1 MAWTDWLR
9 TEIFRPY
16 PELLI
21 FLTIAV
27 GFLLGRIRYKSIAL
41 GAVTGCLV
49 AGLVIG
55 SQAKVEIDGPIKS
68 VFFLM
73 FLFALG
79 YDVGPQFF
87 RALRKDGLPQ
97 VVLALIV
104 CVTGLATAWAF
115 AALAG
120 YGPGLSAGLLGGG
133 LTQSAVIGVGADAI
147 AHLPGIDAGEAR
159 DQAHLIAVAYAVTY
173 PLGTVLPALL
183 LAGVLPR
190 LLHRDL
196 AAESAVLA
204 ADLEAAE
211 NDPDAGEGYYKHV
224 LRAYAVDV
232 AAFAGRTIGD
242 FEAEQ
247 KAAGRRVY
255 ITRLRRAG
263 EILEHTPGTR
273 IELGDVL
280 AVSAVR
286 GDLVSYDARTH
297 IGMETDDFELLAYR
311 TESLH
316 VVVTERNRE
325 GRGGRGG
332 RGTVAAAG
340 GPSGPGV
347 RTIRTLRH
355 EEFMPGVFVEE
366 HWRAGADLRVR
377 LDSTVERG
385 DTLVLTGPRS
395 RVQAAAER
403 LGKPVPTSFATDM
416 VWIALGLFLGG
427 CLGIPALHAAG
438 APLSLSTS
446 TGALLMGLVFGW
458 IRSKYPTYGNL
469 PSAAQ
474 WLMGTLGLCV
484 FVTVVGLN
492 AGPSFV
498 PGLREAGW
506 PLLFWGAAVTTVPLL
521 AGFAYGHFVQRLPL
535 PILLGAL
542 AGAQT
547 TTAALGALTERAR
560 SQIPALGTTVP
571 YALGNILLTMWGS
584 VIVLLR
590 Q

>member
-1 MAWTDWLR
+1 MDWLR
-9 TEIFRPY
+9 DEIFRPY

-27 GFLLGRIRYKSIAL
+27 GFLLGRLRYKSIAL

-104 CVTGLATAWAF
+104 CVTGLAAAWAC
-115 AALAG
+115 ATLAG

-133 LTQSAVIGVGADAI
+133 LTQSAVIGVGSDAI
-147 AHLPGIDAGEAR
+147 AHLPGVGADEAR
-159 DQAHLIAVAYAVTY
+159 DQSHLIAVAYAVTY

-183 LAGVLPR
+183 LAGILPR
-190 LLHRDL
+190 LLRRDL
-196 AAESAVLA
+196 AEESAVLA

-211 NDPDAGEGYYKHV
+211 DDPDAGEGYYKHV

-247 KAAGRRVY
+247 KAAGRRLY

-263 EILEHTPGTR
+263 EILEHTPDTR
-273 IELGDVL
+273 VELGDVL

-286 GDLVSYDARTH
+286 GDLVAYDARTH

-316 VVVTERNRE
+316 VVITDRNL
-325 GRGGRGG
+325 
-332 RGTVAAAG
+332 
-340 GPSGPGV
+340 SG

-355 EEFMPGVFVEE
+355 EEFMPGVFVDG

-395 RVQAAAER
+395 RVEAAAAE

-506 PLLFWGAAVTTVPLL
+506 PLLLWGAVVTTVPLL

-571 YALGNILLTMWGS
+571 YALGNVLLTMWGS

-590 Q
+590 R

>member
-1 MAWTDWLR
+1 MEWFRANV
-9 TEIFRPY
+9 FRPY

-27 GFLLGRIRYKSIAL
+27 GFLLGRLRYRSLAL

-97 VVLALIV
+97 ALLAVIV

-115 AALAG
+115 ATLAG

-133 LTQSAVIGVGADAI
+133 LTQSAVIGVGSDAI
-147 AHLPGIDAGEAR
+147 AHLPGLTRAEAQ
-159 DQAHLIAVAYAVTY
+159 DESHLVAVAYAVTY

-190 LLHRDL
+190 LVRRDL
-196 AAESAVLA
+196 AEQSAVLA
-204 ADLEAAE
+204 ADLEAVE
-211 NDPDAGEGYYKHV
+211 EDPDAGEGYYKHV

-232 AAFAGRTIGD
+232 QRMAGRTVGD

-247 KAAGRRVY
+247 KAAGRRLY
-255 ITRLRRAG
+255 ITRMRRAG
-263 EILEHTPGTR
+263 EILEHSPGTR
-273 IELGDVL
+273 IELGDTL
-280 AVSAVR
+280 AISAVR
-286 GDLVSYDARTH
+286 GDLVAYDARSH
-297 IGMETDDFELLAYR
+297 IGMETDDSELLGYR
-311 TESLH
+311 TETLH
-316 VVVTERNRE
+316 VVVTARSRD
-325 GRGGRGG
+325 
-332 RGTVAAAG
+332 
-340 GPSGPGV
+340 SG
-347 RTIRTLRH
+347 RTIRSLRH
-355 EEFMPGVFVEE
+355 EEFMPGVFIEG

-385 DTLVLTGPRS
+385 DTLVLTGPHH
-395 RVQAAAER
+395 RVEAAAAVI
-403 LGKPVPTSFATDM
+403 GKPVPTSFATDM

-506 PLLFWGAAVTTVPLL
+506 PLLLWGAAVTTVPLL
-521 AGFAYGHFVQRLPL
+521 AGFAYGHFVQRVPL

-571 YALGNILLTMWGS
+571 YALGNVLLTMWGS
-584 VIVLLR
+584 VIVLLTR
-590 Q
+590 

>member
-1 MAWTDWLR
+1 MAWTNWLR

-27 GFLLGRIRYKSIAL
+27 GFLLGRLRYKSIAL

-97 VVLALIV
+97 VVLAVIV

-115 AALAG
+115 ASLAG

-147 AHLPGIDAGEAR
+147 SHLPGVDPGEAR

-190 LLHRDL
+190 LLRRDL

-204 ADLEAAE
+204 ADLEASE

-224 LRAYAVDV
+224 LRAYEVDV

-263 EILEHTPGTR
+263 EILEHTPDTR

-286 GDLVSYDARTH
+286 GDLVAYDARTH

-316 VVVTERNRE
+316 VVITDRN
-325 GRGGRGG
+325 GNGP
-332 RGTVAAAG
+332 G
-340 GPSGPGV
+340 GPGGGGQGRSG

-366 HWRAGADLRVR
+366 HWRAGSDLRVR
-377 LDSTVERG
+377 LDNTVERG
-385 DTLVLTGPRS
+385 DTLVLTGPRK
-395 RVQAAAER
+395 RVEAAAER

-506 PLLFWGAAVTTVPLL
+506 PLLVWGAAVTTVPLL

-590 Q
+590 R

>member
-1 MAWTDWLR
+1 MEW
-9 TEIFRPY
+9 FRANVFLPY

-21 FLTIAV
+21 FLTIAA
-27 GFLLGRIRYKSIAL
+27 GFLLGRLRYRSVAL
-41 GAVTGCLV
+41 GAVTGCLI

-97 VVLALIV
+97 VVLAAIV
-104 CVTGLATAWAF
+104 CISGLAVAWAF
-115 AALAG
+115 ATLAG

-133 LTQSAVIGVGADAI
+133 LTQSAVIGVASDAI
-147 AHLPGIDAGEAR
+147 SRLPGLGPAQAR
-159 DQAHLIAVAYAVTY
+159 DESHLVAVAYAVTY

-190 LLHRDL
+190 LVRKDL

-211 NDPDAGEGYYKHV
+211 EDPDAGEGYYKHV
-224 LRAYAVDV
+224 LRAYDVDV
-232 AAFAGRTIGD
+232 PRFAGRTIGE
-242 FEAEQ
+242 FEADQ
-247 KAAGRRVY
+247 KAAGRRLY

-263 EILEHTPGTR
+263 RILEHDPDTR
-273 IELGDVL
+273 IELGDTL
-280 AVSAVR
+280 AISAVR
-286 GDLVSYDARTH
+286 GDLVAYDARSH
-297 IGMETDDFELLAYR
+297 IGMETDDSELLGYR

-316 VVVTERNRE
+316 VVVT
-325 GRGGRGG
+325 GRRG
-332 RGTVAAAG
+332 AG
-340 GPSGPGV
+340 GA

-355 EEFMPGVFVEE
+355 EEFMPGVFIEG
-366 HWRAGADLRVR
+366 HWRAGVDLRVR
-377 LDSTVERG
+377 LDNTVERG
-385 DTLVLTGPRS
+385 DTLVLTGPRE
-395 RVQAAAER
+395 RVDAAAAE
-403 LGKPVPTSFATDM
+403 LGTPVPTSFATDM

-427 CLGIPALHAAG
+427 CLGIPALRAAG

-458 IRSKYPTYGNL
+458 VRSKYPTYGNL

-484 FVTVVGLN
+484 FVTIVGLN

-498 PGLREAGW
+498 PGLRQAGW
-506 PLLFWGAAVTTVPLL
+506 PLLLWGAVVTTLPLL
-521 AGFAYGHFVQRLPL
+521 AGFLYGHFVQRLPL

-547 TTAALGALTERAR
+547 TTAALGALAERAR

-571 YALGNILLTMWGS
+571 YALGNVLLTMWGS

-590 Q
+590 R

>member
-1 MAWTDWLR
+1 MEWFRANV
-9 TEIFRPY
+9 FRPH

-21 FLTIAV
+21 FLTIAA
-27 GFLLGRIRYKSIAL
+27 GFLLGRLRYRSMAL

-97 VVLALIV
+97 VVLATIV
-104 CVTGLATAWAF
+104 CVTGLAAAWAF

-133 LTQSAVIGVGADAI
+133 LTQSAVLGVASDAI
-147 AHLPGIDAGEAR
+147 SRLPGLGPAQAR
-159 DQAHLIAVAYAVTY
+159 DESHLVAVAYAVTY

-190 LLHRDL
+190 LVGKDL

-211 NDPDAGEGYYKHV
+211 EDPDAGEGYYKHV
-224 LRAYAVDV
+224 LRAYEVDV
-232 AAFAGRTIGD
+232 ARFAGRTIGE
-242 FEAEQ
+242 FEADQ
-247 KAAGRRVY
+247 KAAGRRLY

-263 EILEHTPGTR
+263 EILEHDPGTR
-273 IELGDVL
+273 IELGDTL
-280 AVSAVR
+280 AISAVR
-286 GDLVSYDARTH
+286 GDLVAYDARSH
-297 IGMETDDFELLAYR
+297 IGMETDDSELLGYR

-316 VVVTERNRE
+316 VVVT
-325 GRGGRGG
+325 GRRGA
-332 RGTVAAAG
+332 RGPRTAAG
-340 GPSGPGV
+340 TP
-347 RTIRTLRH
+347 RTIRSLRH
-355 EEFMPGVFVEE
+355 EEFMPGVFIEG
-366 HWRAGADLRVR
+366 HWRAGVDLRVR
-377 LDSTVERG
+377 LDNTVERG
-385 DTLVLTGPRS
+385 DTLVLTGPRH
-395 RVQAAAER
+395 RVDAAAAE
-403 LGKPVPTSFATDM
+403 LGTPVPTSFATDM

-458 IRSKYPTYGNL
+458 VRSKYPTYGNL

-498 PGLREAGW
+498 PGLRQAGW
-506 PLLFWGAAVTTVPLL
+506 PLLLWGAVVTTLPLL
-521 AGFAYGHFVQRLPL
+521 AGFLYGHFVQRLPL

-547 TTAALGALTERAR
+547 TTAALGALAERAR

-571 YALGNILLTMWGS
+571 YALGNVLLTMWGS

-590 Q
+590 R

>member
-1 MAWTDWLR
+1 MEWFRANV
-9 TEIFRPY
+9 FRPH

-21 FLTIAV
+21 FLTIAA
-27 GFLLGRIRYKSIAL
+27 GFLLGRLRYRSIAL

-97 VVLALIV
+97 VVLAAIV
-104 CVTGLATAWAF
+104 CVSGLAAAWAF

-133 LTQSAVIGVGADAI
+133 LTQSAVIGVASDAI
-147 AHLPGIDAGEAR
+147 SRLPGLGPAQAR
-159 DQAHLIAVAYAVTY
+159 DESHLVAVAYAVTY

-190 LLHRDL
+190 LVRKDL

-211 NDPDAGEGYYKHV
+211 EDPDAGEGYYKHV
-224 LRAYAVDV
+224 LRAYDVDV
-232 AAFAGRTIGD
+232 PRFAGRTIGE
-242 FEAEQ
+242 FEADQ
-247 KAAGRRVY
+247 KAAGRRLY

-263 EILEHTPGTR
+263 KILEHDPDTR
-273 IELGDVL
+273 IELGDTL

-286 GDLVSYDARTH
+286 GDLVAYDARSH
-297 IGMETDDFELLAYR
+297 IGMETDDSELLGYR

-316 VVVTERNRE
+316 VVVTGRRGER
-325 GRGGRGG
+325 G
-332 RGTVAAAG
+332 A
-340 GPSGPGV
+340 

-355 EEFMPGVFVEE
+355 EEFMPGVFIEG
-366 HWRAGADLRVR
+366 HWRAGVDLRVR
-377 LDSTVERG
+377 LDNTVERG
-385 DTLVLTGPRS
+385 DTLALTGPRE
-395 RVQAAAER
+395 RVDAAAAE
-403 LGKPVPTSFATDM
+403 LGTPVPTSFATDM

-458 IRSKYPTYGNL
+458 VRSKYPTYGNL

-498 PGLREAGW
+498 PGLRQAGW
-506 PLLFWGAAVTTVPLL
+506 PLLLWGAVVTTLPLL
-521 AGFAYGHFVQRLPL
+521 AGFLYGHFVQRLPL

-547 TTAALGALTERAR
+547 TTAALGALAERAR

-571 YALGNILLTMWGS
+571 YALGNVLLTMWGS

-590 Q
+590 R

>member
-1 MAWTDWLR
+1 MEWLR
-9 TEIFRPY
+9 DNVFRPY
-16 PELLI
+16 PELLV

-27 GFLLGRIRYKSIAL
+27 GFLLGRLRYRTFTL

-49 AGLVIG
+49 AGLAIG
-55 SQAKVEIDGPIKS
+55 SQVKVEIDGPIKA

-115 AALAG
+115 ASLAG

-133 LTQSAVIGVGADAI
+133 LTQSAVIGVASDAI
-147 AHLPGIDAGEAR
+147 SQLPGLTPEQAR
-159 DQAHLIAVAYAVTY
+159 DESHLVAVAYAVTY
-173 PLGTVLPALL
+173 PLGTVLPAIL
-183 LAGVLPR
+183 LATLLPR
-190 LLHRDL
+190 LVRRDL
-196 AAESAVLA
+196 AADSAVLA
-204 ADLEAAE
+204 ADLEAADD
-211 NDPDAGEGYYKHV
+211 DPDAGEGYYQHV
-224 LRAYAVDV
+224 LRAYDVDV
-232 AAFAGRTIGD
+232 ERFAGRTIGE

-247 KAAGRRVY
+247 KAAGRRLY
-255 ITRLRRAG
+255 ITRLRRG
-263 EILEHTPGTR
+263 GRILEHDPDTR
-273 IELGDVL
+273 IELGDTL
-280 AVSAVR
+280 AVSAIR
-286 GDLVSYDARTH
+286 GDLVAYDARSH
-297 IGMETDDFELLAYR
+297 IGMENDDVELLGYR
-311 TESLH
+311 TETLH
-316 VVVTERNRE
+316 VVVT
-325 GRGGRGG
+325 GRRQGE
-332 RGTVAAAG
+332 
-340 GPSGPGV
+340 P

-355 EEFMPGVFVEE
+355 EEFMPGVFIEG

-385 DTLVLTGPRS
+385 DTLVLTGPRH
-395 RVQAAAER
+395 RVEAAAEE

-416 VWIALGLFLGG
+416 AWIAFGLFLGG

-484 FVTVVGLN
+484 FVAIVGLN

-506 PLLFWGAAVTTVPLL
+506 PLLLWGALVTTIPLL
-521 AGFAYGHFVQRLPL
+521 AGFVYGHFVQRLPL

-547 TTAALGALTERAR
+547 TTAALGALAERAR

-571 YALGNILLTMWGS
+571 YALGNVLLTMWGS

-590 Q
+590 R